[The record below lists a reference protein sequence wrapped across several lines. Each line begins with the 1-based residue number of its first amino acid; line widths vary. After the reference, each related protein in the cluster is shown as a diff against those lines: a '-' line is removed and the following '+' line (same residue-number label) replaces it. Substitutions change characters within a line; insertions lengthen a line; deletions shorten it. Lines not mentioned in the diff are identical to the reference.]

1 MHIHPLA
8 GFASRP
14 TFSLFAVL
22 ILFAI
27 PLIPTTAPAATTT
40 VEVGDNFFRPASVTI
55 KASDTVQW
63 NWIGS
68 RTHTSTSNSGLW
80 SSGTLGN
87 GSDFSHTF
95 DNAGSF
101 PYKCTIHAA
110 QQTGTVTVQAV
121 ANQPPTVSIVSPAS
135 GAIFAAPWTGTIQ
148 ANTGDS
154 DGSVSKVS
162 FYLGETLLSTVNN
175 PGPNPIGGVTNL
187 PAGSYI
193 LKAVAT
199 DNFSVNNTSAVVSI
213 TVLAPAPI
221 TLSNA
226 ERISPT
232 AFQFSY
238 SGDAGL
244 SYVIRRTQDLVQ
256 WSPLATNKAVGST
269 SSFLDNDAVG
279 LLNLY
284 SVSLLPNP

>member
-27 PLIPTTAPAATTT
+27 PLIPTAAPAVTTN
-40 VEVGDNFFRPASVTI
+40 VDVGDNFFRPASVTI

-68 RTHTSTSNSGLW
+68 RAHTSTSNSGLW

-101 PYKCTIHAA
+101 PYRCTIHAG
-110 QQTGTVTVQAV
+110 QSGTVTVQAV

-135 GAIFAAPWTGTIQ
+135 GAKFAAPWTGTIQ

-175 PGPNPIGGVTNL
+175 PGPNAIGGVTNL
-187 PAGSYI
+187 PAGSYS

-199 DNFSVNNTSAVVSI
+199 DNLSVSNTSAVVSVS
-213 TVLAPAPI
+213 VLDPAPI
-221 TLSNA
+221 NLSNA

-238 SGDAGL
+238 SGTPGL
-244 SYVIRRTQDLVQ
+244 SYVIRRTEDFVQ
-256 WSPLATNKAVGST
+256 WSPLATNTAVGDT

>member
-1 MHIHPLA
+1 MNNNRIKQFKHSFDAALIA
-8 GFASRP
+8 
-14 TFSLFAVL
+14 AVL
-22 ILFAI
+22 ISAI
-27 PLIPTTAPAATTT
+27 ALTPTAAPAATTN
-40 VEVGDNFFRPASVTI
+40 VDVGDNFFRPASVTI

-63 NWIGS
+63 NWTGS
-68 RTHTSTSNSGLW
+68 RAHTSTSNSGLW

-101 PYKCTIHAA
+101 PYRCTIHPG
-110 QQTGTVTVQAV
+110 QSGTVTVQAV
-121 ANQPPTVSIVSPAS
+121 ANQPPTVSIVTPAS
-135 GAIFAAPWTGTIQ
+135 GAKFAAPWTGTIQ

-154 DGSVSKVS
+154 DGTVSKVS

-175 PGPNPIGGVTNL
+175 PGPNAIGGVTNL
-187 PAGSYI
+187 PADSYS

-199 DNFSVNNTSAVVSI
+199 DNLSMSNTSAVVSVS
-213 TVLAPAPI
+213 VLDPAPI
-221 TLSNA
+221 NLSNA

-238 SGDAGL
+238 SGTPGL
-244 SYVIRRTQDLVQ
+244 SYVIRRTEDFAQ
-256 WSPLATNKAVGST
+256 WSPLATNTAVGNT
-269 SSFLDNDAVG
+269 SSFLDNDAIG